1 MAGRIKDEDV
11 KAVRDAV
18 PIDAVVSEYLQLKN
32 AGGGN
37 LKGLCPFHD
46 EKSPSFQVSPSKGL
60 YHCLA
65 GETRVL
71 TWDGVREIRELA
83 GGSHRVLTR
92 SGNWY
97 EAPFRSFGTQAL
109 LKVTLGR
116 NGQRKEIFATAE
128 HRWFVRSGTNR
139 YNTREVV
146 TKDLKPEHR
155 LSYVFPGSR
164 VQQTTPSPFG
174 IAHGITFG
182 DGTLNDT
189 GSMAQLDP
197 VKDAELLRWFP
208 NSTIVESPR
217 QIVVHHLPKFFKS
230 LPPLDES
237 VPYLYGWLA
246 GYVAADGHVAEDGTV
261 SLNCASR
268 ETLEYVRTV
277 ATRLGIGTYGITQQT
292 REGFPG
298 REPSAIFRVHFIHE
312 DLTEEFFLNS
322 GHRKRYLDSAKQ
334 LVRRGWTVKSV
345 EPTDRVEEVYCATVE
360 QGAAFVL
367 EDNILT
373 GNCFGCGEG
382 GDTLAFV
389 MKVDHLSFTEAV
401 ERLAGQAGITLRYE
415 EGSHVPG
422 RQQGER
428 IRLVEAHKAAA
439 LFYVEQ
445 LGGAEAEIGRRF
457 LAERGFD
464 QAAAEHFGVG
474 YAPAGWDHL
483 VRFLRGKG
491 FSDKELITAG
501 LASES
506 RRGGAIDRFRGRLI
520 WPIRDITGE
529 VIGFGA
535 RKLRDDDQGPKYL
548 NTSETPLYRKS
559 QVLYGIDLAKKE
571 IARTGRAVVVEG
583 YTDVMAC
590 HLAGVTTAIAT
601 CGTSF
606 GGDHIKILRRLL
618 MDNSGAEVVFT
629 FDGDEAG
636 QKAALRAF
644 EDDQKFAA
652 ETSIAITPG
661 GMDPCE
667 LRLAE
672 GDAAVQRLIEGRTPL
687 FAFALR
693 SIVARYNLDTDE
705 GRVAAVDAAV
715 AVVAAIKNQA
725 LRDRYA
731 IRLVGMA
738 GIASQSEE
746 QSVIR
751 RVRAMARARAAGGGS
766 TTGRPEYGRQGG
778 GGYQSGGYAGGGQ
791 GSAAPAQNAA
801 RGPRLDLRSPAH
813 RVEREL
819 LKLALQY
826 PKLVSPAFDAY
837 GEDEFTGPPYI
848 AVRRVISE
856 AGGVEQADGDYLVRV
871 RDAAPDDSVRMMVTE
886 LAVEPVMHKSPE
898 FYAGQ
903 VLVDVRL
910 NAVKRRVAQVQA
922 TIARLDAQ
930 GVPDG
935 VPEVAAAQ
943 SELWALQQYGQRLR
957 ELGAAGL

>member
-1 MAGRIKDEDV
+1 MAGRIRDDDV

-18 PIDAVVSEYLQLKN
+18 PIDAVVAEYLQLKN

-60 YHCLA
+60 YH
-65 GETRVL
+65 
-71 TWDGVREIRELA
+71 
-83 GGSHRVLTR
+83 
-92 SGNWY
+92 
-97 EAPFRSFGTQAL
+97 
-109 LKVTLGR
+109 
-116 NGQRKEIFATAE
+116 
-128 HRWFVRSGTNR
+128 
-139 YNTREVV
+139 
-146 TKDLKPEHR
+146 
-155 LSYVFPGSR
+155 
-164 VQQTTPSPFG
+164 
-174 IAHGITFG
+174 
-182 DGTLNDT
+182 
-189 GSMAQLDP
+189 
-197 VKDAELLRWFP
+197 
-208 NSTIVESPR
+208 
-217 QIVVHHLPKFFKS
+217 
-230 LPPLDES
+230 
-237 VPYLYGWLA
+237 
-246 GYVAADGHVAEDGTV
+246 
-261 SLNCASR
+261 
-268 ETLEYVRTV
+268 
-277 ATRLGIGTYGITQQT
+277 
-292 REGFPG
+292 
-298 REPSAIFRVHFIHE
+298 
-312 DLTEEFFLNS
+312 
-322 GHRKRYLDSAKQ
+322 
-334 LVRRGWTVKSV
+334 
-345 EPTDRVEEVYCATVE
+345 
-360 QGAAFVL
+360 
-367 EDNILT
+367 
-373 GNCFGCGEG
+373 CFGCGEG

-415 EGSHVPG
+415 EGGHVPG

-428 IRLVEAHKAAA
+428 IRLVEAHRAAA
-439 LFYVEQ
+439 AFYVEQ
-445 LGGAEAEIGRRF
+445 LGGAEAEIGRKF
-457 LAERGFD
+457 LAARGFD

-474 YAPAGWDHL
+474 YSPAGWDHL

-491 FSDKELITAG
+491 FSDKEMITAG
-501 LASES
+501 LALES

-618 MDNSGAEVVFT
+618 MDNAASEVVFT

-652 ETSIAITPG
+652 ETSIAVTPG
-661 GMDPCE
+661 GMDPCD

-672 GDAAVQRLIEGRTPL
+672 GDAAVQRLIDGRTPL

-693 SIVARYNLDTDE
+693 SIVSRYNLDTDE

-715 AVVAAIKNQA
+715 PVVAAIKNQA

-738 GIASQSEE
+738 GIGSQAEE
-746 QSVIR
+746 QSMIR
-751 RVRAMARARAAGGGS
+751 RVRAMSRARAAGGGS
-766 TTGRPEYGRQGG
+766 TSGRPD
-778 GGYQSGGYAGGGQ
+778 YARRPDP
-791 GSAAPAQNAA
+791 GSERRPAGAPAQNVP

-826 PKLVSPAFDAY
+826 PALVSPAFDAY
-837 GEDEFTGPPYI
+837 GEDEFTGPPYVE
-848 AVRRVISE
+848 VRRVI
-856 AGGVEQADGDYLVRV
+856 AAVGGVEQADAEYLTRV
-871 RDAAPDDSVRMMVTE
+871 REAAPDDTVRMMVTE
-886 LAVEPVMHKSPE
+886 LAVEPVMHKAPE
-898 FYAGQ
+898 FYAGE
-903 VLVDVRL
+903 VLVRVRML
-910 NAVKRRVAQVQA
+910 AVERRVAQVHA
-922 TIARLDAQ
+922 TQARLTAQ
-930 GVPDG
+930 GVPPDA
-935 VPEVAAAQ
+935 PEVTAALG
-943 SELWALQQYGQRLR
+943 ELWALQQYGQRLR
-957 ELGAAGL
+957 EQGAAAL